1 MKIVFM
7 GTPSIAIPSFRKLLE
22 SGHEVNL
29 VISQPDKPMGRGMK
43 IVATPVKE
51 FALKNN
57 IPVYQPLKIKEDA
70 KALEKIKQA
79 NPNLIVVVAYGQII
93 PASIIYYPP
102 LGAIN
107 VHFSL
112 LPKYRGAAPVQW
124 AILNGETKTGVT
136 IFKLNEKM
144 DEGDILMQKEV
155 NIFPDEKASHLENR
169 LAEIGAELLIET
181 ISLLEQ
187 GKIEPKKQNHSL
199 ATYAPKLKKEDGLI
213 KWEKNSEVIHRMIR
227 AFDTWPTA
235 YCFIKDKRIKIIEG
249 EAIKSSQNISNLLPG
264 QIWKI
269 DKEGIYVVCGEAT
282 LFLIKKVQPEGKSV
296 MSAHSFSLGARLK
309 PGDKI

>member
-155 NIFPDEKASHLENR
+155 DIFPDEKASHLENR

>member
-7 GTPSIAIPSFRKLLE
+7 GTPVIALPSFKKLLE
-22 SGHEVNL
+22 KGHEIKL
-29 VISQPDKPMGRGMK
+29 VISQPDKPVGRGMK
-43 IVATPVKE
+43 IITTPVKE

-57 IPVYQPLKIKEDA
+57 IPVYQPLKIKEDPE
-70 KALEKIKQA
+70 ALQKIKQA
-79 NPNLIVVVAYGQII
+79 NPDLIVVVAYGQII

-124 AILNGETKTGVT
+124 AILNGERKTGVT
-136 IFKLNEKM
+136 IFQLNEKM

-155 NIFPDEKASHLENR
+155 DIFPNEKASQLENR

-187 GKIEPKKQNHSL
+187 GKIRPKKQNHSL
-199 ATYAPKLKKEDGLI
+199 ATYAPRLKKEDGLI
-213 KWEKNSEVIHRMIR
+213 KWEKTSDIIHRMIR
-227 AFDTWPTA
+227 AFDAWPTA
-235 YCFIKDKRIKIIEG
+235 FCFIKDKRVKIIEG
-249 EAIKSSQNISNLLPG
+249 KAIEPSSDISNLLPG

-269 DKEGIYVVCGEAT
+269 DKEGIYVVCGDST
-282 LFLIKKVQPEGKSV
+282 LFLIEKLQPEGKGI